1 MCLLWNFE
9 ISFLDMKDVFSNYFS
24 GLTLKAWTVTQLQKR
39 ISILLGVFL
48 RACSTDNFLS
58 PILSPNLQSLEHVT
72 TWVSR
77 GEFRVKNV
85 ALCLHLCLAFFV
97 AFHQKDRVFVI
108 FISLFDE
115 LSNFS
120 ERLQTNWKPE
130 SVIRN
135 CQWNCMLSR
144 KVFLIKLWNQ
154 VLPGP
159 HPLCNPNIY
168 Q

>member
-1 MCLLWNFE
+1 M
-9 ISFLDMKDVFSNYFS
+9 I
-24 GLTLKAWTVTQLQKR
+24 QLQKR

-72 TWVSR
+72 TRVGR

-85 ALCLHLCLAFFV
+85 ALCLHVCLAFFV
-97 AFHQKDRVFVI
+97 AFHQKDCVFII

-120 ERLQTNWKPE
+120 ERLQTSWKPE

-154 VLPGP
+154 VLPG
-159 HPLCNPNIY
+159 LLLFVILIFISKVIKIQGINKIWKFTENDVYAGKILF
-168 Q
+168 